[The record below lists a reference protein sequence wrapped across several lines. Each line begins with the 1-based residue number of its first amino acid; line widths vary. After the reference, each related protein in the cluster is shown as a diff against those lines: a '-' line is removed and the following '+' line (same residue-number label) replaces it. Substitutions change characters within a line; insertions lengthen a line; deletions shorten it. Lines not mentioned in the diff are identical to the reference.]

1 MLTQFSLDLPHD
13 SAEGCSLIL
22 CQRRGLTFGVDEYQ
36 VDEFTRWD
44 PEVVDP
50 RAAALSPAP
59 SRVRHPNFPK
69 TTGAGVHVT
78 SRRIRREF
86 QLEFPQRLLETEPH
100 DALRED
106 MRLDKGRRQRLYPLL
121 RSSMLHCSM
130 LCKECLGSTV
140 SRLHKFRKELVVHS
154 MILFRSYAT
163 A

>member
-1 MLTQFSLDLPHD
+1 MFAPILPREFPLDLPHD

-69 TTGAGVHVT
+69 K
-78 SRRIRREF
+78 
-86 QLEFPQRLLETEPH
+86 
-100 DALRED
+100 D
-106 MRLDKGRRQRLYPLL
+106 MRLDKGCRRRIFAL
-121 RSSMLHCSM
+121 RHSSMLHSSM
-130 LCKECLGSTV
+130 LCQARVASTGSASPRPA
-140 SRLHKFRKELVVHS
+140 SR
-154 MILFRSYAT
+154 
-163 A
+163 